1 MAAISTDSRNLIIT
15 LTRFERFFGLLPN
28 LSIPLAHV
36 RGVAHND
43 AILSDIGMRAPGL
56 AWPRKALIG
65 TFRKWKFKDFVV
77 WRNEPH
83 FVVIDV
89 TGEKWDR
96 IVIGVGDPAPTVNA
110 IATAITQTLRQ

>member
-1 MAAISTDSRNLIIT
+1 MASVSVTSTNLTVT
-15 LTRFERFFGLLPN
+15 LTRFERVFGLLPN
-28 LSIPLAHV
+28 LSIPLTNV

-77 WRNEPH
+77 WRSEPH

-89 TGEKWDR
+89 TGEKWNR
-96 IVIGVGDPAPTVNA
+96 IVIGVTDPAAVVAAIRSVTVRN
-110 IATAITQTLRQ
+110 LRQ

>member
-1 MAAISTDSRNLIIT
+1 MASVTVNSQSIT
-15 LTRFERFFGLLPN
+15 VCLTRFERVFGLLPS
-28 LSIPLAHV
+28 LSIPIAHV

-43 AILSDIGMRAPGL
+43 EILADIGIRAPGL
-56 AWPRKALIG
+56 AWPRRALIG

-83 FVVIDV
+83 FVTIDV

-96 IVIGVGDPAPTVNA
+96 IVIGVTDPASTVDAITSA
-110 IATAITQTLRQ
+110 IARNLRQ

>member
-1 MAAISTDSRNLIIT
+1 MASITANSRNIT
-15 LTRFERFFGLLPN
+15 IDLTRFERFFGLLPS
-28 LSIPLAHV
+28 LTIPVAHV

-43 AILSDIGMRAPGL
+43 AILSDIGIRAPGL
-56 AWPRKALIG
+56 AWPRRALIG

-83 FVVIDV
+83 FIVIDM

-96 IVIGVGDPAPTVNA
+96 IVIGVTDPAPIVATVTSA
-110 IATAITQTLRQ
+110 IARNLRQ

>member
-15 LTRFERFFGLLPN
+15 LTRFERFFGLLPS

-65 TFRKWKFKDFVV
+65 TFRKWKFTDFVV
-77 WRNEPH
+77 WRSEPH

-89 TGEKWDR
+89 TDEKWNR
-96 IVIGVGDPAPTVNA
+96 LVIGVTDPATVVGA
-110 IATAITQTLRQ
+110 IQSAVARNLKQ

>member
-1 MAAISTDSRNLIIT
+1 MAAISTDSRNLTIT
-15 LTRFERFFGLLPN
+15 LTKFERIFGILPS

-36 RGVAHND
+36 RGVTHND

-77 WRNEPH
+77 WRSEPH

-89 TGEKWDR
+89 SDEKWNR
-96 IVIGVGDPAPTVNA
+96 IVIGVADPAPIVKA
-110 IATAITQTLRQ
+110 IQSAVAQNLSQ

>member
-1 MAAISTDSRNLIIT
+1 MASVTVNSRDIT
-15 LTRFERFFGLLPN
+15 VDLTTFERVFGLLPN
-28 LSIPLAHV
+28 LTIPIAHV

-43 AILSDIGMRAPGL
+43 AILADIGIRAPGL
-56 AWPRKALIG
+56 ALPRRALIG

-110 IATAITQTLRQ
+110 IATAITQTLRH